1 MTKILVVDD
10 DESILD
16 AISLIL
22 EEAGYLVH
30 TSPKGEKTYQMVESF
45 HPDLILLDVLMSG
58 KDGRHICHNLKQNDS
73 TKHIP
78 VIMISAHPSAQQGA
92 LECGAEDF
100 LAKPFEVE
108 DLLTKV
114 ASQLDDKKTK
124 VASN

>member
-1 MTKILVVDD
+1 MSKILVVDD

-22 EEAGYLVH
+22 EEVGYTVK
-30 TSPKGEKTYQMVESF
+30 TSFKGEKTYAMVESF

-58 KDGRHICHNLKQNDS
+58 KDGRHICRNLKQNDL
-73 TKHIP
+73 TKLIP

-108 DLLTKV
+108 ELLSKV
-114 ASQLDDKKTK
+114 TSHLKKNK
-124 VASN
+124 KLSK